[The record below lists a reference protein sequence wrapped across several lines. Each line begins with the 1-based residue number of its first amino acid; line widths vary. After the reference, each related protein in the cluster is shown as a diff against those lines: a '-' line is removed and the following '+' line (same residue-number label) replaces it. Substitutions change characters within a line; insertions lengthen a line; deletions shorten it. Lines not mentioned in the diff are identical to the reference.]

1 MPCLS
6 FLTCVHR
13 NKLECVLA
21 GPDAKMA
28 EVCSL
33 LLDADF
39 PQNLYAG
46 ARAPVF
52 MCCMI
57 SFRYRALDTD
67 VAPSAPVELLTFDE
81 SRVMALQVWRP
92 LAHFFILHSLFML
105 LCRC

>member
-1 MPCLS
+1 
-6 FLTCVHR
+6 
-13 NKLECVLA
+13 
-21 GPDAKMA
+21 MA

-33 LLDADF
+33 LLEADF
-39 PQNLYAG
+39 PQNMYAG
-46 ARAPVF
+46 AAARAPVS

-81 SRVMALQVWRP
+81 SRGMALQVWRP
-92 LAHFFILHSLFML
+92 LARFFVRHSLFML